1 MKLSLAV
8 FLGLLLAATP
18 AFSEM
23 SEKEMVDLINRVSL
37 RINGGEVNALTDL
50 TTLPVDVAVPALL
63 NAFKYNYNVFRAT
76 PLNKAI
82 GAKAAQLLTTTPGAE
97 EDLLKLFKIARDDLP
112 NNVYFQQD
120 SAIKCLRLVN
130 NKFSVRVLCAA
141 LAPTEI
147 GCKAADALATMS
159 LPDAPYVMNE
169 KSRPSKPDGVAKWK
183 AWWDAHKG
191 NYND

>member
-1 MKLSLAV
+1 MKISLSIAAA
-8 FLGLLLAATP
+8 LLLAITP
-18 AFSEM
+18 AFSEL

-50 TTLPVDVAVPALL
+50 TTLPVNVAVPALL

-82 GAKAAQLLTTTPGAE
+82 GAKAAQLLTTTPGVE

-183 AWWDAHKG
+183 VWWDAHKG
-191 NYND
+191 NYSD

>member
-8 FLGLLLAATP
+8 VIGLLLAATP
-18 AFSEM
+18 AFSEL
-23 SEKEMVDLINRVSL
+23 SEKEMVDLINRVNL

-76 PLNKAI
+76 PLNKSI
-82 GAKAAQLLTTTPGAE
+82 GAKAAQLLQTTPGAE
-97 EDLLKLFKIARDDLP
+97 ANLLKLFKIARDDLP

-191 NYND
+191 NYSD

>member
-1 MKLSLAV
+1 MKISLSIAAA
-8 FLGLLLAATP
+8 LLLAITP
-18 AFSEM
+18 AFSEL

-50 TTLPVDVAVPALL
+50 TTLPVNVAVPALL

-82 GAKAAQLLTTTPGAE
+82 GAKAAQLLTTTPGVE

-130 NKFSVRVLCAA
+130 NKFSVRILCAA

>member
-1 MKLSLAV
+1 MKFSISIATA
-8 FLGLLLAATP
+8 LLVAITP
-18 AFSEM
+18 AFSEL

-50 TTLPVDVAVPALL
+50 TTLPGDVAVPALL

-76 PLNKAI
+76 PLNKSI
-82 GAKAAQLLTTTPGAE
+82 GAKAAQLLQTTPGAE
-97 EDLLKLFKIARDDLP
+97 ENLLKLFKITRDDVP
-112 NNVYFQQD
+112 NNVYFQQE
-120 SAIKCLRLVN
+120 SAIGCLRLVN

-191 NYND
+191 NYSD